1 MSSGNPGKDKKE
13 MTPQASSGDKKSYVV
28 AGAILSCSYGSQPSR
43 LGTQMSHGV
52 YIKGKPIMN
61 IMDHTPNVN
70 IMPFGSCGS
79 MQNPA
84 VAAATAAK
92 GGLPQRVACTPMVM
106 MPWLG
111 GKTDKLV
118 DNNPSL
124 LNDSTNM
131 CMFCGQIKVEDDG
144 QNLSGSQLVKVTG
157 DYSPIVQEEQD
168 WTNQLLKDITKNAVI
183 GAGDA
188 LVGKYFFDKLSD
200 RKHFAVKAPVFGPA
214 AEIQGVHFS
223 RSTKYIKGASKV
235 LGPASALV
243 TASDVIEDFQKYEGN
258 DRYFAAG
265 IDIGGGLTAGAI
277 GWGAGA
283 LGVPVVGAIGLGVAA
298 GVLIGA
304 GVSYLKELWFG
315 E

>member
-13 MTPQASSGDKKSYVV
+13 MTPQAGSGDKKSYVV
-28 AGAILSCSYGSQPSR
+28 AGAVLSCSYGSQPSR

-61 IMDHTPNVN
+61 IMDHIPNVN

-92 GGLPQRVACTPMVM
+92 GGIPQRVPCTPMVM

-118 DNNPSL
+118 DNYPSL

-157 DYSPIVQEEQD
+157 DYSPIVREEQD
-168 WTNQLLKDITKNAVI
+168 WMKQLMKDISKNAVI

-188 LVGKYFFDKLSD
+188 LIGKYFFDTLSD
-200 RKHFAVKAPVFGPA
+200 RKQFTVKAPLFGPA
-214 AEIQGVHFS
+214 AEIKGVHFN
-223 RSTKYIKGASKV
+223 RSTKYIKGTSKV
-235 LGPASALV
+235 LGPASVLV
-243 TASDVIEDFQKYEGN
+243 TAGDVIEDFQKYEGD
-258 DRYFAAG
+258 DRYLAAA
-265 IDIGGGLTAGAI
+265 IDVGGAFVGGAVGVGVSTFGAPVIAVVVIGA
-277 GWGAGA
+277 GAGA
-283 LGVPVVGAIGLGVAA
+283 LIGY
-298 GVLIGA
+298 
-304 GVSYLKELWFG
+304 GVSYIKEQIFG
-315 E
+315 Y